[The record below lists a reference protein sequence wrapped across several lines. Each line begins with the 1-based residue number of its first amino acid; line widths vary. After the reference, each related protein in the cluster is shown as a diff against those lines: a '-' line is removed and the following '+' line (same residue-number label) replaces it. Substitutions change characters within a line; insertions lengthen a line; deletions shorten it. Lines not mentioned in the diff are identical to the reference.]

1 MWFYAVY
8 SQWKAHGGNL
18 YRDVTMQY
26 FRYNASWSVYVKCR
40 RRIVSLLVVPL
51 AVVGVVSFH
60 VSLTHGIQYGE
71 LSAISS
77 YTSRHSQHSRHVMT
91 ASILCVRTPRQ
102 YEPFYDL
109 SKGRYYGRPYR
120 ANWNNSDLRCRT
132 SNVERQASE
141 AVNPPHRCSS

>member
-1 MWFYAVY
+1 
-8 SQWKAHGGNL
+8 
-18 YRDVTMQY
+18 MQY

-77 YTSRHSQHSRHVMT
+77 YTSRHSQHSRHVVTALSYVYVHQDCTNHSMT
-91 ASILCVRTPRQ
+91 CTKA
-102 YEPFYDL
+102 DM
-109 SKGRYYGRPYR
+109 
-120 ANWNNSDLRCRT
+120 
-132 SNVERQASE
+132 SE
-141 AVNPPHRCSS
+141 HSQFKMLYTVT